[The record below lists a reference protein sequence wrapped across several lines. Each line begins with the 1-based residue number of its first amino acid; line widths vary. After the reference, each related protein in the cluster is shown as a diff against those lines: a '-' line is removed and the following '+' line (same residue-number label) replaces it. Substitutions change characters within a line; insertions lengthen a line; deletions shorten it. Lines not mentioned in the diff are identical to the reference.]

1 MNEGNDDPLTSLD
14 VVMGDAVIGED
25 STFRTQNTSSEDWE
39 RRRVIERIQGSIHT
53 YVDLM
58 DVCHGRYGDEDDED
72 DADEATLLVFRFRFD
87 PQKSSRKVTR
97 ARVNIEF
104 LAAGKKGSAPIVEA
118 IAPEERW
125 TVMPTTDQ
133 ESTMRG
139 GELNFGASGVPFLQA
154 GGTAKLER
162 TVSREL
168 QDATTITG
176 SINLGRSKNSG
187 ESTVAAWNLHGNKR
201 RETGVP
207 DSVKVAILLRREDAE
222 PFNAMVTLEADMDF
236 LSGLERKFS
245 RVPLDDPVLFNPKLA
260 GKKPKRG
267 RSYGVQ
273 NLAAVDLYSLCEVR
287 MALEAPFVASP
298 ETVIGNR
305 S

>member
-14 VVMGDAVIGED
+14 VVMDDAVIGED

-58 DVCHGRYGDEDDED
+58 DVCHGKYGDEDDED

-104 LAAGKKGSAPIVEA
+104 LAAGKKGSVPIVEA
-118 IAPEERW
+118 IAPKKDG
-125 TVMPTTDQ
+125 P
-133 ESTMRG
+133 
-139 GELNFGASGVPFLQA
+139 
-154 GGTAKLER
+154 
-162 TVSREL
+162 EL

-273 NLAAVDLYSLCEVR
+273 NLAAVDMYSLCEVR

-298 ETVIGNR
+298 ETVIGSR